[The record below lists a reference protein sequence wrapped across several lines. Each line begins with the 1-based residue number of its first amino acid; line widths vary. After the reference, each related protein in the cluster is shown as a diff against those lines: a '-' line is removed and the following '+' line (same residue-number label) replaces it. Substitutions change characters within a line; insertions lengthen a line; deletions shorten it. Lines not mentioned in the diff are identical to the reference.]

1 MNLSAVVNIMLNK
14 DKDIYLQESIE
25 DGQYIMLSQ
34 PPEIQVKC
42 LFHGQICDLENFK
55 SHPVVIFR
63 RTFPHVSPSPP
74 PFSSHLTDLAL
85 SLRSSSFREQN
96 MQHWSL
102 RTLTQSTGWT
112 YSTPHL
118 TSLETY
124 QMKTTGCSPSFFT
137 CQKLLSLVCV
147 TFQEQSA
154 WPLLI
159 RLEPGHSSWS
169 AYFSQ
174 NALT

>member
-1 MNLSAVVNIMLNK
+1 MNLSAVVCIMLNK

-42 LFHGQICDLENFK
+42 LFHGQICDLGNFK

-63 RTFPHVSPSPP
+63 RTFPSI
-74 PFSSHLTDLAL
+74 
-85 SLRSSSFREQN
+85 
-96 MQHWSL
+96 
-102 RTLTQSTGWT
+102 
-112 YSTPHL
+112 L
-118 TSLETY
+118 TSLISRSPWGVHHF
-124 QMKTTGCSPSFFT
+124 KNKICSIGHSEPWHNLLAEPIPLHIWPHLRHTRWRLLAALHLSL
-137 CQKLLSLVCV
+137 CQKLLSLECV

-169 AYFSQ
+169 AYFS
-174 NALT
+174 